1 MEAAKV
7 SRNQELV
14 GGRSGATKH
23 GGSGATEHG
32 GGEQSEDQTFKGGG
46 DTTHGEQEEDMDGE
60 AQQSYHS
67 PYAWVLSMH
76 SSPPEPSCSDRRK

>member
-14 GGRSGATKH
+14 GGRSGAT
-23 GGSGATEHG
+23 EHG
-32 GGEQSEDQTFKGGG
+32 GGEPSEDQTFEGGG

-60 AQQSYHS
+60 AQQS
-67 PYAWVLSMH
+67 
-76 SSPPEPSCSDRRK
+76 